1 MRQTRIRLGKALLPF
16 MAALAIAG
24 LAGSAQAQIT
34 SEQQSAIRGNC
45 RSDFQSKCSGVTP
58 GGKDAL
64 NCLQRNV
71 AILSPGCKAA
81 VSATLP
87 PPPPPPP
94 PAPAKPVQAAP
105 PPPAAAA
112 PPPAA
117 PPAPAQRTITT
128 APPPAAV
135 APKPQQ
141 ATKPPAAVPAPM
153 APLPPPAQ
161 PVVPQ
166 AKIDAM
172 PAPARLAVVRSCRQ
186 DQDAVCSGVSAGG
199 GRIIACLAANRNAL
213 SAGCKAALDS
223 ALR

>member
-135 APKPQQ
+135 
-141 ATKPPAAVPAPM
+141 PAPM